1 MKPSRTS
8 PATAARKRAPA
19 AAPGTRRRPRQE
31 RARHTA
37 RALREAF
44 VQVLVERRSYAAV
57 TVREVSLVAGT
68 AIGSFYDYYSSMD
81 DLARVSLHLRSK
93 ALLAALRGAGAEH
106 EGAPLAE
113 MMQAIVRAVLARH
126 QRTPREWA
134 AHYLLERHF
143 SSLQAYLAMYE
154 RFVQAWAHAIE
165 TASDWPEGHS
175 PATAA
180 LGAQTLLYGLVAH
193 ACMAAPEGP
202 DMQALERIATR
213 AIIACMHAAQDE

>member
-1 MKPSRTS
+1 
-8 PATAARKRAPA
+8 
-19 AAPGTRRRPRQE
+19 
-31 RARHTA
+31 
-37 RALREAF
+37 
-44 VQVLVERRSYAAV
+44 
-57 TVREVSLVAGT
+57 
-68 AIGSFYDYYSSMD
+68 
-81 DLARVSLHLRSK
+81 
-93 ALLAALRGAGAEH
+93 
-106 EGAPLAE
+106 

-180 LGAQTLLYGLVAH
+180 LGAQTLLYGLVATPAWPH
-193 ACMAAPEGP
+193 PKARTCRRSSASPPAPSSPACTQRRTSEHHNPGKRP
-202 DMQALERIATR
+202 TIAHR
-213 AIIACMHAAQDE
+213 AQVS

>member
-81 DLARVSLHLRSK
+81 DLARVSLHLRS
-93 ALLAALRGAGAEH
+93 
-106 EGAPLAE
+106 
-113 MMQAIVRAVLARH
+113 
-126 QRTPREWA
+126 
-134 AHYLLERHF
+134 
-143 SSLQAYLAMYE
+143 
-154 RFVQAWAHAIE
+154 
-165 TASDWPEGHS
+165 
-175 PATAA
+175 
-180 LGAQTLLYGLVAH
+180 
-193 ACMAAPEGP
+193 
-202 DMQALERIATR
+202 
-213 AIIACMHAAQDE
+213 